1 MITVNRFK
9 RIINECPDNWT
20 IVFRK
25 WEHMSPTNDGPYQGY
40 KGFPNIVGIKII
52 DISDRI
58 DDIEGNKIRT
68 IIVEDDIDEDLT
80 GNPQEILEKIIDEL
94 NDNDVIDFNI
104 QVEETPG
111 HLDLIK
117 LNVEAGD
124 KGYSDKIMIIDVDEM
139 SSNTQTGYAQ
149 LLLKTILGK

>member
-9 RIINECPDNWT
+9 RIIDLCPDNWT
-20 IVFRK
+20 IVFHK
-25 WEHMSPTNDGPYQGY
+25 WEHMSPTYDGPYQGY

-58 DDIEGNKIRT
+58 NDIEGGKIRN

-80 GNPQEILEKIIDEL
+80 GNPQEILEKITNGL
-94 NDNDVIDFNI
+94 NDNDVIDFYI

-111 HLDLIK
+111 HLDLIE

-124 KGYSDKIMIIDVDEM
+124 TGYGDKIMIIDVNEM
-139 SSNTQTGYAQ
+139 
-149 LLLKTILGK
+149 

>member
-1 MITVNRFK
+1 MITVNHFK
-9 RIINECPDNWT
+9 RIINSCQDNWT

-25 WEHMSPTNDGPYQGY
+25 WEHMSPTQDGPYQGY
-40 KGFPNIVGIKII
+40 KGFPNIVGVKII

-80 GNPQEILEKIIDEL
+80 GNPQEILEKITDGL
-94 NDNDVIDFNI
+94 NDNDIINFNI

-117 LNVEAGD
+117 LKVEAGD
-124 KGYSDKIMIIDVDEM
+124 TGYSDKIMIIDVNEM
-139 SSNTQTGYAQ
+139 
-149 LLLKTILGK
+149 

>member
-9 RIINECPDNWT
+9 SIINLCPENWT
-20 IVFRK
+20 IVFHK
-25 WEHMSPTNDGPYQGY
+25 WEHKSPTQDGPYQGY
-40 KGFPNIVGIKII
+40 KGYPNIVGVKII

-58 DDIEGNKIRT
+58 NDIEGGKIRT
-68 IIVEDDIDEDLT
+68 IIVEDDIDDDLT
-80 GNPQEILEKIIDEL
+80 GNPQEILEKITNGL

-111 HLDLIK
+111 HLDLIE

-124 KGYSDKIMIIDVDEM
+124 TGYSDKTMIIDVDEV
-139 SSNTQTGYAQ
+139 Q
-149 LLLKTILGK
+149 LNK

>member
-9 RIINECPDNWT
+9 RIINSCLDNWT

-25 WEHMSPTNDGPYQGY
+25 WEHMSPTQDGPYQGY

-52 DISDRI
+52 D
-58 DDIEGNKIRT
+58 KIRT

-80 GNPQEILEKIIDEL
+80 GNPQEILEKITNGLD
-94 NDNDVIDFNI
+94 DNDVIQFKI

-124 KGYSDKIMIIDVDEM
+124 TGYSDKIMIIDVNEM
-139 SSNTQTGYAQ
+139 
-149 LLLKTILGK
+149 

>member
-9 RIINECPDNWT
+9 RIINSCPDNWT

-25 WEHMSPTNDGPYQGY
+25 WEQMSPTQDGPYQGY

-52 DISDRI
+52 NISDRL

-80 GNPQEILEKIIDEL
+80 GNPQEILEKITSGL
-94 NDNDVIDFNI
+94 NDNDIINFNI

-124 KGYSDKIMIIDVDEM
+124 TGYSDKIMIIDVDE
-139 SSNTQTGYAQ
+139 
-149 LLLKTILGK
+149 I

>member
-1 MITVNRFK
+1 MITVNHFK
-9 RIINECPDNWT
+9 RIINSCPDNWT
-20 IVFRK
+20 IVFHK
-25 WEHMSPTNDGPYQGY
+25 WEHMSPTYDGPYQGY

-58 DDIEGNKIRT
+58 NDIAGGKIRN
-68 IIVEDDIDEDLT
+68 IIVEDDIDEDLI
-80 GNPQEILEKIIDEL
+80 GNPQEILEKITNGL

-117 LNVEAGD
+117 LKVEAGD
-124 KGYSDKIMIIDVDEM
+124 TGYSDKIMIIDVNEM
-139 SSNTQTGYAQ
+139 
-149 LLLKTILGK
+149 

>member
-1 MITVNRFK
+1 MITVNRLK
-9 RIINECPDNWT
+9 EIINSCPDNWT

-25 WEHMSPTNDGPYQGY
+25 WEHMSPTYEGPYQGY

-80 GNPQEILEKIIDEL
+80 GNPQEILEKITNGLD
-94 NDNDVIDFNI
+94 DNDVINFKI

-117 LNVEAGD
+117 LNIEAGD
-124 KGYSDKIMIIDVDEM
+124 TGYSDKIMIIDVNEM
-139 SSNTQTGYAQ
+139 
-149 LLLKTILGK
+149 

>member
-9 RIINECPDNWT
+9 RIINKCPDNWT

-25 WEHMSPTNDGPYQGY
+25 WEHMSPTHDGPYQGY

-80 GNPQEILEKIIDEL
+80 GNPQEILEKITNGLDG
-94 NDNDVIDFNI
+94 NDVIQFKI

-117 LNVEAGD
+117 LNVEVGD
-124 KGYSDKIMIIDVDEM
+124 KGYCDKIMSIIVDE
-139 SSNTQTGYAQ
+139 
-149 LLLKTILGK
+149 I